1 MQNTLMAAH
10 QASNKR
16 VPTDLYLLPDS
27 EEFNMLDSIKEEI
40 EARKKL
46 QNYIE
51 VTDEEIAINRFYSD
65 NTDTIGQTMAEILV
79 EKSRGPYKGLT
90 NDGGEDWEES
100 FEKGL
105 QASAEGSTMNSEVEE
120 EVTNKVV
127 IDIALYSHQD
137 KTTVYFLKNI

>member
-27 EEFNMLDSIKEEI
+27 EEFNMLDSIEEEI
-40 EARKKL
+40 KTRKKL

-51 VTDEEIAINRFYSD
+51 VTDEEIAINRFYGN

-79 EKSRGPYKGLT
+79 EKSRGLYKGLT
-90 NDGGEDWEES
+90 NDGGEDWEGS
-100 FEKGL
+100 DEKGL
-105 QASAEGSTMNSEVEE
+105 QASEEGIENVH
-120 EVTNKVV
+120 NKFV
-127 IDIALYSHQD
+127 IEDGLYSHKD
-137 KTTVYFLKNI
+137 KTTTYFLKSV